1 MPENGHVRERA
12 GEGMNFETL
21 RQDKWNEAYERR
33 GNILF
38 YPHEE
43 IVRFINK
50 YVRKRTGISDF
61 SDVMPLSAS
70 EWKEFASLDIVC

>member
-1 MPENGHVRERA
+1 
-12 GEGMNFETL
+12 MNFETL

-61 SDVMPLSAS
+61 SDVLRAWISAAELAGIS
-70 EWKEFASLDIVC
+70 GS